1 MNSSHLDFLFCWGFC
16 QGGPEESAEKV
27 TEIRVEET
35 VVGNNKTRS
44 GGGLGSIQNL
54 KKHTKGARKL

>member
-1 MNSSHLDFLFCWGFC
+1 MNSSHLGFLFC
-16 QGGPEESAEKV
+16 QRGPEERVEKV

-35 VVGNNKTRS
+35 IGGNNKARS
-44 GGGLGSIQNL
+44 GGGLGSILNL